1 MEEEFLKSSI
11 DKFLEQLE
19 SYCISLTDR
28 LDDLD
33 KLESDYN
40 YVLNVINSLN
50 NSKIE
55 YSKLFFSL
63 SLDDKNKFKSVL
75 SRIVKDSELVDSVI
89 NELINLYYLDV
100 SGLIELDSVIE
111 QKNNSFDIIN
121 KLLVELNKFILNM
134 DIDSKTREKNEI
146 KNRVSDVSELGNSIE
161 DGVINPIDDVSF
173 IDDIFNIVDLDDSE
187 KEAIIFYLFSKN
199 LDSYHRILDEKD
211 SELSNKIED
220 SYKEV
225 EENIVPVPKISSEDI
240 QKIRDLLS
248 NRDILERIVRIVNK
262 ENEVGIDDNGNGF
275 TPLDQ
280 IKIEESISIVEDEII
295 TRMLEDEALTIEDAL
310 GGFFND
316 FDDTNEVNLGLLSNL
331 FDDSEMSDK
340 SLEEQDKIINEGF
353 ELFNKNKKLI
363 KSLTLDDRDRVYD
376 YMFTTYKEV
385 VNRKEVFKNIAH
397 VSERQLLSEAIYEI
411 SILKRLY
418 ENTEMD
424 EDSFKTIKSKLSRR
438 MEEILSSLKEIIE
451 VKEEVNDTKKTI
463 GNLFL
468 LMHGRKSFLE
478 EDTDVSNYPEVL
490 DILKQL
496 QDRANN
502 KMQTTSGNYILKEF
516 KKYGVLF
523 NTKGKVKVFFI
534 PVGRS
539 DSIVIGE
546 EIADNEHYE
555 KIVNRIKKN
564 KKKIEQL
571 KEDLSDSKTYEE
583 MEIESIKRV
592 KELFDKLSIT
602 DEMVE
607 ASVIGDEDSSSKET
621 VK

>member
-100 SGLIELDSVIE
+100 SGLIELDSVVE

-121 KLLVELNKFILNM
+121 TLLVELNKFILNM

-295 TRMLEDEALTIEDAL
+295 TRMLEDETLTIEDAL

-424 EDSFKTIKSKLSRR
+424 EDTFKTIKSKLSRR

-592 KELFDKLSIT
+592 KKLFDKLSIT